1 MAYQQQ
7 VQMKLNKQEQIDIQ
21 LLRSQLD
28 SLFEIFQSILALMK
42 FGDSV
47 DEDIVMARTDL
58 AVSTLKMFG
67 ATCQDHKK
75 KKEGNTLRAA
85 WAYFER
91 ESKQFGINSTDAQRL
106 APWLQYIECALVSTE
121 PLPKLKIS
129 KQTIDSAEKNMVGG
143 LGTFLNRFL
152 GANHHTSAKV
162 KEVDNNAAKYADKHR
177 ADIQGSRR
185 QYNARQKMMKWP
197 SQNDMYAPS
206 GRGQNI
212 KFGNSVYSKPK
223 YAAHGDVNMGNG
235 TTVSDDDDDD
245 DDQMMGGMDPI
256 MPKIQV
262 PMNALI
268 KSKPPKTLKIDGQKL
283 KLKYPFGCLVETMLA
298 NDTVGVVL
306 AAPFQGCKAR
316 IAVSNI
322 ETSKQVVR
330 RWERKYIS
338 STNHGHG
345 LGYLSIDETERK
357 KQKKQQNFIYQ

>member
-1 MAYQQQ
+1 MAFQQLM
-7 VQMKLNKQEQIDIQ
+7 QMNLNKQEQIDIQ

-42 FGDSV
+42 FGDAV
-47 DEDIVMARTDL
+47 DEDIFMARFDL

-67 ATCQDHKK
+67 ATCQGHKN
-75 KKEGNTLRAA
+75 KKEDNTLRAA

-91 ESKQFGINSTDAQRL
+91 ESKQFDTNSTDAQQL

-121 PLPKLKIS
+121 PSPKLKIS
-129 KQTIDSAEKNMVGG
+129 KQTIDSAEKNMASA
-143 LGTFLNRFL
+143 LGPFLNRFL
-152 GANHHTSAKV
+152 GVNHGTSAMV
-162 KEVDNNAAKYADKHR
+162 KEVDNNAAKYADKHG
-177 ADIQGSRR
+177 ADIQCSRR

-197 SQNDMYAPS
+197 SQNDMYAVS

-212 KFGNSVYSKPK
+212 KFGD
-223 YAAHGDVNMGNG
+223 DVNTGYG
-235 TTVSDDDDDD
+235 TTVRDDD
-245 DDQMMGGMDPI
+245 DDQKMSGMDPI

-268 KSKPPKTLKIDGQKL
+268 KTKPPNKTLRID
-283 KLKYPFGCLVETMLA
+283 
-298 NDTVGVVL
+298 VVL
-306 AAPFQGCKAR
+306 AAPFQDCKVR

-330 RWERKYIS
+330 RWERKYIA
-338 STNHGHG
+338 STDNGHG